1 MSLIAQTRKSSGRHT
16 TFAIVALGSLSMT
29 IAALTA
35 WPQLVA
41 WLGLGGATSGLDDLD
56 PGAVAPG
63 APASRPR
70 LVSRPMLVA
79 LLVEGLAAILSI
91 ARAT

>member
-16 TFAIVALGSLSMT
+16 TFAIVALGSWSMT

-35 WPQLVA
+35 GPQVVA

-56 PGAVAPG
+56 PGAVASG
-63 APASRPR
+63 RQRLGRAS
-70 LVSRPMLVA
+70 SRIPC
-79 LLVEGLAAILSI
+79 SSPW
-91 ARAT
+91 